1 MQVLTFYI
9 CSDGKLTK
17 IDDEGGGLKNKLD
30 EERSVGHKEMSCDA
44 LETTSPKLSET
55 KERETF
61 IF

>member
-1 MQVLTFYI
+1 M
-9 CSDGKLTK
+9 TK
-17 IDDEGGGLKNKLD
+17 GGGLKNKLD

-61 IF
+61 IVNFYI